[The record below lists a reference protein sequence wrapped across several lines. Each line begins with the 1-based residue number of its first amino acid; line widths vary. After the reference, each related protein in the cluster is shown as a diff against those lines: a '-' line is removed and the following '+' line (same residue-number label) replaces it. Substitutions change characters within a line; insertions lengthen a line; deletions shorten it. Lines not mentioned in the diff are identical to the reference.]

1 MYKICVFGGTTEGR
15 ELAEFLNTQ
24 PCETVV
30 CVATEY
36 GQTLLPASDH
46 LSVSARRLPVDEI
59 VAMLR
64 REPFDLVID
73 ATHPYAV
80 SITNSIANA
89 CRETGTECWRLL
101 RGASSV
107 SQDAVFVRDANEAAE
122 LLSRTEGNILLTTGS
137 KELSAYV
144 SVTGFAERVWARV
157 LPMPASLDACAKA
170 GLAPSHILA
179 MQGPF
184 SQELNTAMLQSIH
197 AKWLVTKDG
206 GDAGGFAAKDAAAKD
221 AGARLLVIGR
231 PAQTAGNDLH
241 ETILALCRRFGFVY
255 TPEVTITGI
264 GPGAQ
269 TAQTLE
275 VRAAIEQADCLIGAK
290 RMLDAVSKPGQLTLD
305 AIAPDD
311 IAAQIAA
318 HPQCRRFTVVMS
330 GDTGF
335 FSGTKK
341 LLPRLTG
348 CKVRVLPG
356 LSSLSYL
363 CARLGTSYEDAVP
376 VSLHGRAHDISR
388 DVRAN
393 QKVFALVG
401 GDGGMQALCK
411 QLTDTGLGHVQISVG
426 ERLSY
431 PDEVI
436 TRGTAQE
443 LMDHSFDKLSVAL
456 IENPTPS
463 AIVTHG
469 LPDEAFL
476 RDLEPGKVVPM
487 TKSEVRSV
495 CLSKLRLTKN
505 AICWDVGAGT
515 GSVSIEMAL
524 QAEHG
529 TVYAVERNEAALAL
543 LEKNKAAFNVEN
555 LQIVSGIAP
564 DACRG
569 LPAPTHVF
577 LGGTSGN
584 AREILSLLLERNPH
598 VRIVATTVSL
608 ESAAEFTA
616 CMKDFTFAECVQLQ
630 ISKARPIGSYHL
642 MTGQNPIYIFTLQ
655 NGEAPV

>member
-1 MYKICVFGGTTEGR
+1 M
-15 ELAEFLNTQ
+15 
-24 PCETVV
+24 
-30 CVATEY
+30 
-36 GQTLLPASDH
+36 
-46 LSVSARRLPVDEI
+46 
-59 VAMLR
+59 
-64 REPFDLVID
+64 
-73 ATHPYAV
+73 
-80 SITNSIANA
+80 
-89 CRETGTECWRLL
+89 
-101 RGASSV
+101 
-107 SQDAVFVRDANEAAE
+107 
-122 LLSRTEGNILLTTGS
+122 
-137 KELSAYV
+137 
-144 SVTGFAERVWARV
+144 TGFASRVWARV
-157 LPMPASLDACAKA
+157 LPMPASLDACAQA

-184 SQELNTAMLQSIH
+184 SQELNTAMLKSIH

-231 PAQTAGNDLH
+231 PAQTAGNDLQ
-241 ETILALCRRFGFVY
+241 ETILALCSRFGFAY
-255 TPEVTITGI
+255 TPAVTIAGI

-290 RMLDAVSKPGQLTLD
+290 RMLSAVANPGQLTLD

-341 LLPRLTG
+341 LLPKLTG

-411 QLTDTGLGHVQISVG
+411 RLTDTGLGHVQISVG

-431 PDEVI
+431 PDETI
-436 TRGTAQE
+436 TCGAARD

-456 IENPTPS
+456 IENPILS

-505 AICWDVGAGT
+505 SVCWDVGAGT

-608 ESAAEFTA
+608 ESAAEFTS

-655 NGEAPV
+655 NGEEPV